1 MKTRDITEE
10 PTTTAP
16 VVTKTKIATGTA
28 SAVFAPIIKALVECE
43 GFVQGISHEGWM
55 PSNLEQRIFL
65 ERFYAHRHELE
76 AFGPDELKAWVRKTA
91 EELNQI
97 LADHKYEIRLEPWPD
112 NEGSFGVV
120 AIMDA
125 LARWIHPGERQQI
138 YCKNNGLNYPGVK
151 ITRHA
156 HEFSSPAHPHPLLA
170 IQAQDNYEVWMTAAD
185 EPLSGLDLVCRVQ
198 DIRDAG
204 LHLEVSNVH
213 GHFPMINLNQKVD
226 IGWLKGIHAVG
237 NDTGQPV
244 IITQALQ
251 ETKFRMNEFGAHA
264 QSAVALGAKR
274 CMGPKSVYIDQPF
287 YLWILKDM
295 GAGGPKL
302 KNIPVFAGYL
312 DTDCW
317 EDPGTIE

>member
-1 MKTRDITEE
+1 MATRDITEE
-10 PTTTAP
+10 PTATTP
-16 VVTKTKIATGTA
+16 VVAETGLATKTA
-28 SAVFAPIIKALVECE
+28 SAVFAPIIKALIECE
-43 GFVQGISHEGWM
+43 NYVQGIVYNGWM
-55 PSNLEQRIFL
+55 PSNLKQRMFL
-65 ERFYAHRHELE
+65 GRFYAHRHELE
-76 AFGPDELKAWVRKTA
+76 AFGPDELKAWARKTA

-97 LADHKYEIRLEPWPD
+97 LADHKYEIRLQPWPD

-125 LARWIHPGERQQI
+125 LARWIQPGERQQI
-138 YCKNNGLNYPGVK
+138 RCENDELNYPGVK
-151 ITRHA
+151 LTRYA
-156 HEFSSPAHPHPLLA
+156 HKFSSPAHRHPLLA
-170 IQAQDNYEVWMTAAD
+170 IQAQDNYEVWMTLAN
-185 EPLSGLDLVCRVQ
+185 EPLSGLDLVCRIQ

-204 LHLEVSNVH
+204 LRMEAQNAH
-213 GHFPMINLNQKVD
+213 GYFPMINLHHETD

-237 NDTGQPV
+237 KDTGQPV

-264 QSAVALGAKR
+264 QSAVALGATR
-274 CMGPKSVYIDQPF
+274 GMSPPSVHINAPF